1 MIRFILAALAAVLA
15 VPAAAQAPVQ
25 APSASYSAAKTPKV
39 VSAAP
44 MRLEGAVQAHRIELA
59 RPGATERAKLASL
72 NGNRGTALSSPGMPQ
87 FIGFGRDVDAQKRR
101 VDLSALTWTT
111 TADGARVA
119 RIEVASLGAA
129 GIRVAVRMPTT
140 HPDVQVRFAGGTAS
154 AMTTS
159 QPPLQS
165 SSGRA

>member
-1 MIRFILAALAAVLA
+1 MRRSPNALRRLRESAGPMSAEDGPRALAHKRVRGRTGRPHARGDKPMIRFILAALAAVLA

-72 NGNRGTALSSPGMPQ
+72 NGNRGTALSAPGMPQ

-101 VDLSALTWTT
+101 VDLSALT
-111 TADGARVA
+111 
-119 RIEVASLGAA
+119 
-129 GIRVAVRMPTT
+129 
-140 HPDVQVRFAGGTAS
+140 
-154 AMTTS
+154 
-159 QPPLQS
+159 
-165 SSGRA
+165 